1 MSGRSAASAAHLPCR
16 EGCTFPHPAGAHH
29 PGAPSVRSA
38 SHRGGSRPAQTAG
51 GTGRQDSRVATS
63 RGHRQ
68 GVSGAAAAECGPR
81 TDPVP
86 CGTGGL
92 LRAADLPPTEGRISL
107 EGGKL
112 PDQALE
118 CQDVHGCWR
127 GRPPTIVDAIVK
139 EPIRLVRL
147 QRPWR
152 LHRVGGLIGRPGRWS
167 PGLYPVPTVPP
178 APPCKFLGSPGG

>member
-1 MSGRSAASAAHLPCR
+1 MYVPSSRRGYRAKLGQQSWFTQGLLRYGAQVTAGALAPPKPPGVPVGRTAASP
-16 EGCTFPHPAGAHH
+16 
-29 PGAPSVRSA
+29 
-38 SHRGGSRPAQTAG
+38 
-51 GTGRQDSRVATS
+51 TS